1 MDTSKVTFRLIQNI
15 QKVLLDH
22 GDEIAYIKRNLKEI
36 KGYFSPKMLIIYFG
50 FKKDNVCD
58 ELVILNDGSQIEA
71 TDVLSYESG
80 ISTIKMC
87 NGQWMYTPTINIKMV
102 KPIEK

>member
-1 MDTSKVTFRLIQNI
+1 MIRENI
-15 QKVLLDH
+15 GIFLMISFTGLVF
-22 GDEIAYIKRNLKEI
+22 G
-36 KGYFSPKMLIIYFG
+36 GIIYFG

-80 ISTIKMC
+80 MSTIKMC
-87 NGQWMYTPTINIKMV
+87 NGQWMDTPTINIKMV